1 MNESRSDYGTFIF
14 YRIKKFD
21 LKKKLELTEGSF
33 WTTFWKYHD
42 QHSIGKPIE
51 ITTSRLRFALVSQW
65 NVDHGTSRM
74 LSKNYLPLV
83 LTFFWRRIFWFG
95 KKINDRTASLN
106 RSFLDYF
113 LSIITKSTAIF
124 ILFLWS
130 RYLTQMYTGTCGSA
144 TCFRIHPTCSN
155 ERFLA

>member
-33 WTTFWKYHD
+33 WTTFWTYHD

-65 NVDHGTSRM
+65 NVDHGTSKM

-83 LTFFWRRIFWFG
+83 LTFF
-95 KKINDRTASLN
+95 
-106 RSFLDYF
+106 
-113 LSIITKSTAIF
+113 
-124 ILFLWS
+124 
-130 RYLTQMYTGTCGSA
+130 
-144 TCFRIHPTCSN
+144 
-155 ERFLA
+155 

>member
-33 WTTFWKYHD
+33 WTIFWTYRD

-65 NVDHGTSRM
+65 NVDHGTSKM
-74 LSKNYLPLV
+74 LSKNHLPLV
-83 LTFFWRRIFWFG
+83 LTFF
-95 KKINDRTASLN
+95 
-106 RSFLDYF
+106 
-113 LSIITKSTAIF
+113 
-124 ILFLWS
+124 
-130 RYLTQMYTGTCGSA
+130 
-144 TCFRIHPTCSN
+144 
-155 ERFLA
+155 